1 MFENDNDLE
10 VLENSFTDFLNYQ
23 TKKREECQDKDME
36 FWNNKI
42 QDFYAGPFLEKID
55 ENDSDN
61 YRKVNILKWTH
72 DKESIKI
79 DEHGDIHCDA
89 WGNYYIKGKDTIVE
103 TIELM
108 NRYIN
113 ECKKDK
119 ALRNFSFI
127 ELVTK

>member
-1 MFENDNDLE
+1 MNKYGLTQDEIHDMMNE
-10 VLENSFTDFLNYQ
+10 VMSINHDTPD
-23 TKKREECQDKDME
+23 D
-36 FWNNKI
+36 
-42 QDFYAGPFLEKID
+42 EKPLRID